1 MGTERERRLAR
12 QCGVSVKDIQEVES
26 RLRDMPM
33 ENFLDGVFGLG
44 KAVYDAGEDLWI
56 VADPKHTGPGF
67 GCIAVRSDKSF
78 FTGVVPARVFQ

>member
-1 MGTERERRLAR
+1 MSHVRAFSLAVAVVL
-12 QCGVSVKDIQEVES
+12 GVSGCAPRPGEAARGEHAAA
-26 RLRDMPM
+26 
-33 ENFLDGVFGLG
+33 DGAEHPG

-67 GCIAVRSDKSF
+67 GFIAVRSDKSF